1 MTMRRRSSCLP
12 GPRSFR
18 RAARWRLLPFFPAW
32 LLACFLA
39 WSLASPHVSAS
50 GEEPAA
56 EAFDF
61 SSDIQPLLA
70 ERCLLC
76 HGPDVAEAGL
86 RLDLSDRAHAVLDS
100 GQAAIVAGDP
110 DGSELIRRLIT
121 EDEHERMPP
130 EGEPLTADQVAM
142 LKAWVAAGGKYETH
156 WAYRPIALP
165 ALPEPSTPEWCVG
178 GIDRF
183 VLARLD
189 SAGIEPSPP
198 KSPEALIR
206 RLYADLIGLPPEIDE
221 VDAFV
226 ADPSP
231 DAYERL
237 VDRLLGSEH
246 FGERWARHWLDMAR
260 YADSDG
266 YEKDNPRP
274 NAWRYRDW
282 VIDAINRDLPLDG
295 FTIEQLAGDLLED
308 ASPMQTLAT
317 AFHRQTLTNTEGG
330 VDKEE
335 FRVEATFD
343 RTETTAAVWM
353 ALTLNCARCHTHKY
367 DAISHRDYYQLF
379 AIFNGAGE
387 TELEVPRN
395 EAAWDTYVLER
406 TRHDAKV
413 AEAESDYLRRLDE
426 LRPQIEAWDREWS
439 GLAATAAAPL
449 REHPAVPLGI
459 ETAGESVAEIEADG
473 SVRITGPVPDSDRYT
488 IRIAPPRE
496 LSTDGSTDGSM
507 GPLTGI
513 RIEVMPD
520 ESLAK
525 SGPGRAANGNFV
537 LTHVELKVE
546 LAELKVELLLDDGTT
561 DSGEA
566 GESEA
571 PYAPRPIP
579 FASAEADFSQ
589 TKFPPENAL
598 QADPKT
604 GWAISPQMGQTHS
617 LSLFTAEPIE
627 IPDGQQLV
635 LVLDQ
640 QYGGKHTLGRFR
652 IHTLTGHDPL
662 RSLPSE
668 LAAAVRLP
676 AARRSA
682 VQTRLIADHVAAS
695 DPVAKG
701 RSEKLA
707 RLRAQ
712 PPASPVMKAA
722 VLRAEP
728 RTTRRLDRG
737 DFLQPAE
744 EIAPGGLEVLHALHP
759 LGSRDP
765 DSPPDRLD
773 LARWLVSPDH
783 PLTPRVMVNQVWQRL
798 MGRGIVP
805 TLADFGVRGDPPTH
819 PELLDWLAYRL
830 PRDLGWSRK
839 ALIKEIVM
847 SATYRQSSRHRP
859 ELVAIDPTNRLL
871 ARQNRVRVEAE
882 IVRDLVLATS
892 GLLDRTVGGP
902 SVFPPLPPG
911 VAELSYANNFKWAL
925 SDGGDRYRRGM
936 YTFFKRTSPHPTLIT
951 FDCPDSNTSQLS
963 REISNTPLQALTM
976 LNNVV
981 FAEASVALAAR
992 VLSETASEVAAEDVT
1007 EDTSQ
1012 DATRLRH
1019 AFRLCL
1025 SRDPDAEE
1033 LDRFADLLAAG
1044 LAHYREHPDQA
1055 RRLIGVANVK
1065 PDAGEGAE
1073 PARLAAWASTL
1084 RILLNLDE
1092 FIVRE

>member
-1 MTMRRRSSCLP
+1 MTMRRRSCLP
-12 GPRSFR
+12 GPWSFR
-18 RAARWRLLPFFPAW
+18 RAAPWHVLPALLV
-32 LLACFLA
+32 
-39 WSLASPHVSAS
+39 WSLASADVPAS
-50 GEEPAA
+50 GDEPATA
-56 EAFDF
+56 ALDF

-86 RLDLSDRAHAVLDS
+86 RLDLSDRAHAMLDS
-100 GQAAIVAGDP
+100 GQAAIVAGNP
-110 DGSELIRRLIT
+110 EGSELIRRLIT

-130 EGEPLTADQVAM
+130 EGEPLTADQIAM
-142 LKAWVAAGGKYETH
+142 LKAWVAAGGRYETH
-156 WAYRPIALP
+156 WAYRPIASP

-189 SAGIEPSPP
+189 AAGIEPSPP

-206 RLYADLIGLPPEIDE
+206 RLYADLIGLPPEIDQ

-282 VIDAINRDLPLDG
+282 VIDAINQDLPLDR
-295 FTIEQLAGDLLED
+295 FTIDQLAGDLLQD
-308 ASPMQTLAT
+308 GSPMQTLAT

-395 EAAWDTYVLER
+395 ETAWDAYVAQRSL
-406 TRHDAKV
+406 HDAKV
-413 AEAESDYLRRLDE
+413 AEAEADYLRRVED

-439 GLAATAAAPL
+439 QLAATASEPL
-449 REHPAVPLGI
+449 REHAALPVGI

-473 SVRITGPVPDSDRYT
+473 SVRITGPVTDSDRYT
-488 IRIAPPRE
+488 IRIAPPHE
-496 LSTDGSTDGSM
+496 LPTGR
-507 GPLTGI
+507 LTGI
-513 RIEVMPD
+513 RIEAMTD
-520 ESLAK
+520 ASLAK
-525 SGPGRAANGNFV
+525 SGPGRGTNGNFV
-537 LTHVELKVE
+537 LTHVELRIE
-546 LAELKVELLLDDGTT
+546 PARDAEGP

-566 GESEA
+566 GESGA
-571 PYAPRPIP
+571 QVAPRPIP

-598 QADPKT
+598 QSDPKT
-604 GWAISPQMGQTHS
+604 GWAISPQMGKTHS

-627 IPDGQQLV
+627 IPAGHHLV

-668 LAAAVRLP
+668 LAAAVKLP
-676 AARRSA
+676 ATQRSA
-682 VQTRLIADHVAAS
+682 AQTRLIADHVAAS
-695 DPVAKG
+695 DPEAKQ
-701 RSEKLA
+701 RSEALA

-728 RTTRRLDRG
+728 RATRRLDRG

-759 LGSRDP
+759 LGSREP
-765 DSPPDRLD
+765 DAPPDRLD

-847 SATYRQSSRHRP
+847 SATYRQASRHRP
-859 ELVAIDPTNRLL
+859 ELAAIDPTNRLL

-963 REISNTPLQALTM
+963 REVSNTPLQALTM

-992 VLSETASEVAAEDVT
+992 VLRETAATPAETAV
-1007 EDTSQ
+1007 EDATDGASQ

-1033 LDRFADLLAAG
+1033 LDQFADLLAAG
-1044 LAHYREHPDQA
+1044 LAHYRDHPDQA
-1055 RRLIGVANVK
+1055 RRLTAVANIK
-1065 PDAGEGAE
+1065 PGADE
-1073 PARLAAWASTL
+1073 NGDPAQLAAWASTL